1 MPAKAST
8 KPKFHRI
15 VLKISG
21 EALRNDKNNET
32 IDPDVLDRLAIE
44 LKSLQKIGTQVAVVV
59 GGGNI
64 FRGLAGARANGTD
77 RTTGDNMGMLAT
89 VINGLAL
96 MDRLE
101 KAGLE
106 VRVMT
111 AIPMDRIAEPFIQ
124 RRATRHLERGRIVI
138 FVAGTG
144 NPYCTTDYAAALRA
158 NEIGAHAILKATKV
172 DGVYDKDPMKYS
184 DAKRYTRVSHAE
196 ALSKRLGVMDAEAF
210 SLCESNKMP
219 IIVFSMS
226 SPGAIKKAVLG
237 QPIGTIVA

>member
-1 MPAKAST
+1 MPATSPNQ
-8 KPKFHRI
+8 PKYRRV

-21 EALRNDKNNET
+21 EALRNDQTGQT
-32 IDPDVLDRLAIE
+32 IDSDVLDRLADE
-44 LKSLQKIGTQVAVVV
+44 LKSLKEIGTQVAVVV

-64 FRGLAGARANGTD
+64 FRGLAGARSNGTD
-77 RTTGDNMGMLAT
+77 RTTGDNMGMLST

-101 KAGLE
+101 KSGLD

-124 RRATRHLERGRIVI
+124 RRATRHLEQGRILI

-158 NEIGAHAILKATKV
+158 NEIGADAILKATKV
-172 DGVYDKDPMKYS
+172 DGIYDKDPYKHK
-184 DAKRYTRVSHAE
+184 DAKRFTHITYQD
-196 ALSKRLGVMDAEAF
+196 ALTQRLGVMDAEAF
-210 SLCESNKMP
+210 SLCEANKLP

-226 SPGAIKKAVLG
+226 DRGAVKKVIMGEAV
-237 QPIGTIVA
+237 GTFVG

>member
-32 IDPDVLDRLAIE
+32 IDPDVLDRLAVE
-44 LKSLQKIGTQVAVVV
+44 LKSLQKIGTEVAVVV